1 MNSSLSVR
9 FCLLMF
15 FQFFIWGVWYVPMW
29 SYLGTL
35 EIEAALRGTAYAA
48 TGVAA
53 MISPFIV
60 GMIADR
66 FFATQKVFA
75 VLHLLG
81 GVFLYAAGQASTW
94 EEFYPF
100 LLLHLICYMP
110 TLALSNSLCFQ
121 NMDDPQR
128 QFPPI
133 RTLGT
138 IGWIASGILVGSSFF
153 FENEYHAIWPAFLGG
168 SMPPEEW
175 TSIAMTSKPFIIGS
189 AVSIFL
195 GMYSFSLPDTPPK
208 LKGKKVTAAEVLGL
222 KALSLM
228 KNRSFSIFIL
238 CSFLLCI
245 PLSFYFQ
252 SANGFLKEM
261 GVANSEG
268 VLTLGQVSEIFFLL
282 LVPLFFRK
290 LGVKKM
296 LLIGM
301 FFWVLRYVLFA
312 EAGTDAQLFL
322 YLGVLFHGICYDFFF
337 VTGQLYVDKAAPDDI
352 RSSAQGFIA
361 FVTLG
366 AGMFAGGILNGWWNS
381 RQTVDGVLDWQ
392 SIWYFPA
399 GLAAVVLIVFFLTFK
414 EENKSELSA
423 QS

>member
-1 MNSSLSVR
+1 MNSSLTVR
-9 FCLLMF
+9 FSFLMF

-35 EIEAALRGTAYAA
+35 EIEASLRGTAYAT

-66 FFATQKVFA
+66 FFATQKVFG

-81 GVFLYAAGQASTW
+81 GIFLYFVGQATSW
-94 EEFYPF
+94 SEFYPF

-110 TLALSNSLCFQ
+110 TLALSNSICFQ
-121 NMDDPQR
+121 NMTDPQR

-133 RTLGT
+133 RTLGK
-138 IGWIASGILVGSSFF
+138 IGWIGSGILVGSSFF
-153 FENEYHAIWPAFLGG
+153 FENEFRTIWPAFLGG
-168 SMPPEEW
+168 SIPPEEW
-175 TSIAMTSKPFIIGS
+175 TSISMTSKPFMIGS
-189 AVSIFL
+189 AVSILL
-195 GMYSFSLPDTPPK
+195 GFYSFSLPDTPPK
-208 LKGKKVTAAEVLGL
+208 LKGKKVTLAEVFGL
-222 KALSLM
+222 KALALM
-228 KNRSFSIFIL
+228 KDRSFSIFIL

-282 LVPLFFRK
+282 LVPWFFRK

-301 FFWVLRYVLFA
+301 AFWVLRYVLFA
-312 EAGTDAQLFL
+312 QATTEFHLLL

-337 VTGQLYVDKAAPDDI
+337 VTGQLYVDKVAPDDI

-366 AGMFAGGILNGWWNS
+366 AGMFVGGILNGWWNS
-381 RQTVDGVLDWQ
+381 RQTIEGLLDWQ
-392 SIWYFPA
+392 SVWYFPA
-399 GLAAVVLIVFFLTFK
+399 GLAAVVFFLFLFTFNQK
-414 EENKSELSA
+414 AKS
-423 QS
+423 

>member
-1 MNSSLSVR
+1 M
-9 FCLLMF
+9 
-15 FQFFIWGVWYVPMW
+15 PMW

-282 LVPLFFRK
+282 LVPWFFRK

-414 EENKSELSA
+414 EENKSEFSA

>member
-1 MNSSLSVR
+1 MNTSLTVR
-9 FCLLMF
+9 FCILMF

-35 EIEAALRGTAYAA
+35 NIEAGLRGTAYAA

-66 FFATQKVFA
+66 FFATQKVFGT
-75 VLHLLG
+75 LHLLG
-81 GVFLYAAGQASTW
+81 GVFLYLAGNASGW
-94 EEFYPF
+94 AEFYPF

-121 NMDDPQR
+121 NMEDPQR

-138 IGWIASGILVGSSFF
+138 IGWIGSGILVGSSFF
-153 FENEYHAIWPAFLGG
+153 FENEFRAIWPAFLGG
-168 SMPPEEW
+168 TVPPEDW
-175 TSIAMTSKPFIIGS
+175 TSISMTSKPFLIGS
-189 AVSIFL
+189 VVSILL
-195 GMYSFSLPDTPPK
+195 GLYSFSLPNTPPK
-208 LKGKKVTAAEVLGL
+208 LKGKKVTTAEVLGL
-222 KALSLM
+222 KALALL
-228 KNRSFSIFIL
+228 KDRSFAIFIF

-252 SANGFLKEM
+252 SANGFLKDM

-282 LVPLFFRK
+282 MIPWFFRK
-290 LGVKKM
+290 LGVKTM

-301 FFWVLRYVLFA
+301 SFWVLRYIFFA
-312 EAGTDAQLFL
+312 QAGTDAHILL

-337 VTGQLYVDKAAPDDI
+337 VTGQLYVDKVAPDDI

-366 AGMFAGGILNGWWNS
+366 AGMFVGGILNGWWNS
-381 RQTVDGVLDWQ
+381 YQTVEGALNWQ
-392 SIWYFPA
+392 NVWYFPA
-399 GLAAVVLIVFFLTFK
+399 GLAAIVLVIFMVTFK
-414 EENKSELSA
+414 QEKVASGK
-423 QS
+423 

>member
-1 MNSSLSVR
+1 MNSSLTVR
-9 FCLLMF
+9 FCFLMF

-35 EIEAALRGTAYAA
+35 EIEASLRGTAYAA

-66 FFATQKVFA
+66 FFATQKVFG

-81 GVFLYAAGQASTW
+81 GIFLYFVGQATTW
-94 EEFYPF
+94 SEFYPF

-110 TLALSNSLCFQ
+110 TLALSNSICFQ
-121 NMDDPQR
+121 NMTDPQR

-138 IGWIASGILVGSSFF
+138 IGWIGSGILVGSSFF
-153 FENEYHAIWPAFLGG
+153 FEDEFRAIWPAFLGG
-168 SMPPEEW
+168 SIPPEEW
-175 TSIAMTSKPFIIGS
+175 TSISMTSKPFMIGS
-189 AVSIFL
+189 AVSILL
-195 GMYSFSLPDTPPK
+195 GIYSFSLPNTPPK
-208 LKGKKVTAAEVLGL
+208 LKGKKVTPAEVLGL
-222 KALSLM
+222 KALALM
-228 KNRSFSIFIL
+228 KDRSFSIFIF

-282 LVPLFFRK
+282 LVPWFFRK

-301 FFWVLRYVLFA
+301 AFWVLRYVLFA
-312 EAGTDAQLFL
+312 QATTEAHLLL

-337 VTGQLYVDKAAPDDI
+337 VTGQLYVDKVAPDDI

-366 AGMFAGGILNGWWNS
+366 AGMFVGGILNGWWNS
-381 RQTVDGVLDWQ
+381 RQTIDGSLDWQ
-392 SIWYFPA
+392 SVWYFPA
-399 GLAAVVLIVFFLTFK
+399 GLAAVVFFLFLLSFRQK
-414 EENKSELSA
+414 EA
-423 QS
+423 